1 MNATTLVQAKVRPM
15 LDMMLSL
22 HCATADADV
31 IANALRTITDAPIHM
46 HDETVLGRDFSDA
59 ALGEKVT
66 GQLRRTCIE
75 LLVKDTM
82 ISDLIEAARIC
93 RRRLP
98 VRWHTIAVS
107 AQGRLA

>member
-1 MNATTLVQAKVRPM
+1 MNATTLARAEVPPVPD
-15 LDMMLSL
+15 LMLSL

-31 IANALRTITDAPIHM
+31 IANALRTITDAPIHL
-46 HDETVLGRDFSDA
+46 HDEAVLGRDFSDA

-75 LLVKDTM
+75 LLVEDTM
-82 ISDLIEAARIC
+82 IDDLIEAARTC

-98 VRWHTIAVS
+98 VRWHAVPIS